1 MGGQSRKQV
10 IQKSGPQQM
19 KSNFDHK
26 KVMEFSGSPKL
37 KGRQSETHLDFL
49 IVLLI
54 FNTHVYFLEVYSN
67 FEIVEF
73 VVRI

>member
-1 MGGQSRKQV
+1 MGGQSRKQA

-26 KVMEFSGSPKL
+26 KVMGFFGTPKL
-37 KGRQSETHLDFL
+37 KGRQSETHLDFPV
-49 IVLLI
+49 VLLI
-54 FNTHVYFLEVYSN
+54 FSTRVYFLEVYSN

-73 VVRI
+73 VVSI